1 MYETLGLD
9 MDPRTASVW
18 FGVALGMAFGILAQI
33 TRFCLRR
40 ALIGPEAERAEARG
54 VWAMALVAALI
65 GTQLAVATGWIS
77 FADHRFHA
85 ASVPIF
91 GLVVGGLL
99 FGVGTVLARGCLSRL
114 TVIGASGNLRAIV
127 AVLVAA
133 IVAHAT
139 LQGVLA
145 PVRSTLASVTVPLGS
160 LPGAPLIWAGAL
172 GLVALVVA
180 LRSGARP
187 VLLVGAA
194 LLGALVPFGWVG
206 TGFVLF
212 DEFDPIALD
221 SLAFSGPWA
230 ESLFYG
236 VASSVTTP
244 RFGVGLIGGVLA
256 GGCTVGA
263 GLSGLPTLG
272 VSAWIAFGA
281 IVLGIVLT
289 HALQNRR
296 IGGQVLIPAE

>member
-9 MDPRTASVW
+9 MDPRTASIW
-18 FGVALGMAFGILAQI
+18 FGVALGVAFGSLAQV

-40 ALIGPEAERAEARG
+40 ALIGPETERAEARG
-54 VWAMALVAALI
+54 VWAMALVAAVI

-77 FADHRFHA
+77 FSAHRFHA

-91 GLVVGGLL
+91 GLVIGGLL

-114 TVIGASGNLRAIV
+114 TVLGASGNLRAIV

-145 PVRSTLASVTVPLGS
+145 PVRSAFASVTVPLGT

-187 VLLVGAA
+187 ILLVGAA
-194 LLGALVPFGWVG
+194 LLGALVAIGWVV

-230 ESLFYG
+230 ESLFFG

-244 RFGVGLIGGVLA
+244 RFGVGLIGGVL
-256 GGCTVGA
+256 VGA
-263 GLSGLPTLG
+263 LLAAVARG
-272 VSAWIAFGA
+272 AFRWESYETPGQMGRS
-281 IVLGIVLT
+281 L
-289 HALQNRR
+289 
-296 IGGQVLIPAE
+296 IGGALMGFGGVLA